1 MSVSWTGP
9 GHEHE
14 HDHCILTTSPV
25 TVAGAVMSW
34 TDYRQCEC
42 GDRVPAAVTEMSGP
56 APAARELQVLHAP
69 MREPEPEA
77 GR

>member
-9 GHEHE
+9 GHEH
-14 HDHCILTTSPV
+14 DHSILTTSPV

-34 TDYRQCEC
+34 TDYRQCAC
-42 GDRVPAAVTEMSGP
+42 GDRVPAAVTELSSP
-56 APAARELQVLHAP
+56 IPLPRRELQVLHAP